1 MFLVHESIV
10 YFLTTNYFF
19 WKYVATENV
28 DPMVRPAENYWGT
41 GQDKLQTT
49 QSHLWHINIHS
60 LLLTYTA
67 AKTTALIRVHWTLA
81 IILTDL
87 WFINTNRNKRV

>member
-10 YFLTTNYFF
+10 HFLTTNYFF

-28 DPMVRPAENYWGT
+28 NPVVRPVENYWGK

-49 QSHLWHINIHS
+49 QSHL
-60 LLLTYTA
+60 
-67 AKTTALIRVHWTLA
+67 
-81 IILTDL
+81 
-87 WFINTNRNKRV
+87 